1 MQRPLKKK
9 ELLTTVILK
18 LWDSMSGQPPF
29 NFLDICGT
37 LGIRI
42 DLLLLSYR
50 DHFSIHIV
58 MASDLHIVIFPWSAF
73 GHILPFFHFSKALAE
88 AGVHVSFV
96 STPRNIQRLPAISP
110 TLAPLINLVELP
122 FPALDVK
129 YGLPEGAEAT
139 VDIPAEKIQYLKIA
153 YDLLQHPF
161 KQFVAEKSPNWMIVD
176 FCSPWAVDIAK
187 EYGIPLIHLS
197 IFSGATRAFMGHPG
211 NFVGDGQKRFRRSPE
226 SLTSPPEWITFPSS
240 VAFRSYEAKNMYPA
254 MYGENASGIRDGE
267 RVAKTV
273 SGCQAIAVRSC
284 IEFEGEYID
293 VYQKLVSK
301 QVIPIGLLPPEK
313 QEKRET
319 TDGTWNT
326 IFEWL
331 DNQEHESVVFVGF
344 GSECKLTKD
353 QVYEIAY
360 GLELSKL
367 PYLWALRKPTWAATD
382 LDALPP
388 EFNNKPSEKGIVSI
402 GWAPQLELLS
412 HPSIGGSLFH
422 SGWGSVIETLQYGHC
437 LIVLPFIADQGL
449 NARLLVEK
457 GLAVEVDRKED
468 GSFTRHDIAKSLR
481 LAMASEE
488 GTQLKTRAK
497 DAANMFQNRKL
508 HQDYINRF
516 VKYLKDGVS

>member
-1 MQRPLKKK
+1 
-9 ELLTTVILK
+9 
-18 LWDSMSGQPPF
+18 
-29 NFLDICGT
+29 
-37 LGIRI
+37 
-42 DLLLLSYR
+42 
-50 DHFSIHIV
+50 
-58 MASDLHIVIFPWSAF
+58 MASDLHIVVFPWSAF

-161 KQFVAEKSPNWMIVD
+161 KQFVAEKSPNWIIVD

-187 EYGIPLIHLS
+187 EYGIPLIYLS
-197 IFSGATRAFMGHPG
+197 IFSGATRAFMRHPG
-211 NFVGDGQKRFRRSPE
+211 KFVGDGQKRFRRSPE

-254 MYGENASGIRDGE
+254 MYGENASGIRDAE

-273 SGCQAIAVRSC
+273 SGCQAI
-284 IEFEGEYID
+284 
-293 VYQKLVSK
+293 
-301 QVIPIGLLPPEK
+301 GLLPPEK
-313 QEKRET
+313 PEKREI

-382 LDALPP
+382 LDVLPP
-388 EFNNKPSEKGIVSI
+388 EFNNKTSEKGIVSI

-422 SGWGSVIETLQYGHC
+422 SGWGSVIETLQYGLC

-457 GLAVEVDRKED
+457 GLAVEVDRN
-468 GSFTRHDIAKSLR
+468 AKSLR

-488 GTQLKTRAK
+488 GSQLKTRAK

>member
-1 MQRPLKKK
+1 
-9 ELLTTVILK
+9 
-18 LWDSMSGQPPF
+18 
-29 NFLDICGT
+29 
-37 LGIRI
+37 
-42 DLLLLSYR
+42 
-50 DHFSIHIV
+50 

-129 YGLPEGAEAT
+129 YGLPEGAE
-139 VDIPAEKIQYLKIA
+139 KIA

-161 KQFVAEKSPNWMIVD
+161 KQFVAEKSPNWIIVD
-176 FCSPWAVDIAK
+176 FCSHWAVDIAK
-187 EYGIPLIHLS
+187 EYGIPLIYLS
-197 IFSGATRAFMGHPG
+197 IFSGATGAFMGHPG
-211 NFVGDGQKRFRRSPE
+211 NFVGDGQKRFRGSPE

-240 VAFRSYEAKNMYPA
+240 VAFRGYEAKNMYPA
-254 MYGENASGIRDGE
+254 IFGENASGIRDAE

-284 IEFEGEYID
+284 IEFEGE
-293 VYQKLVSK
+293 
-301 QVIPIGLLPPEK
+301 
-313 QEKRET
+313 
-319 TDGTWNT
+319 
-326 IFEWL
+326 
-331 DNQEHESVVFVGF
+331 
-344 GSECKLTKD
+344 
-353 QVYEIAY
+353 
-360 GLELSKL
+360 
-367 PYLWALRKPTWAATD
+367 KPTWAATD

-388 EFNNKPSEKGIVSI
+388 EFNSKPSEKGIVSI

-422 SGWGSVIETLQYGHC
+422 SGWGSVIETLQYGLC

-488 GTQLKTRAK
+488 GSQLKTRAK
-497 DAANMFQNRKL
+497 DAANMFQNRNL

>member
-1 MQRPLKKK
+1 
-9 ELLTTVILK
+9 
-18 LWDSMSGQPPF
+18 
-29 NFLDICGT
+29 
-37 LGIRI
+37 
-42 DLLLLSYR
+42 
-50 DHFSIHIV
+50 

-139 VDIPAEKIQYLKIA
+139 VDIPTEKIQYLKIA

-161 KQFVAEKSPNWMIVD
+161 KQFVAEKSPNWIIVD
-176 FCSPWAVDIAK
+176 FCSHWAVDIAK
-187 EYGIPLIHLS
+187 EYGIRLIYLS
-197 IFSGATRAFMGHPG
+197 IFSGAMGAFMGHPG
-211 NFVGDGQKRFRRSPE
+211 NFVGDGQKRFRGSPE

-240 VAFRSYEAKNMYPA
+240 VAFRGYEAKN
-254 MYGENASGIRDGE
+254 I
-267 RVAKTV
+267 
-273 SGCQAIAVRSC
+273 C
-284 IEFEGEYID
+284 IEFEGEYMD
-293 VYQKLVSK
+293 VYQKIMSK

-313 QEKRET
+313 PEKREI

-382 LDALPP
+382 LDVLPP
-388 EFNNKPSEKGIVSI
+388 EFNNKTSEKGIVSI

-422 SGWGSVIETLQYGHC
+422 SGWGSVIETLQYGLC

-488 GTQLKTRAK
+488 GSQLKTRAK
-497 DAANMFQNRKL
+497 DAATIFQNRKL

>member
-1 MQRPLKKK
+1 
-9 ELLTTVILK
+9 
-18 LWDSMSGQPPF
+18 
-29 NFLDICGT
+29 
-37 LGIRI
+37 
-42 DLLLLSYR
+42 
-50 DHFSIHIV
+50 

-88 AGVHVSFV
+88 
-96 STPRNIQRLPAISP
+96 
-110 TLAPLINLVELP
+110 
-122 FPALDVK
+122 
-129 YGLPEGAEAT
+129 
-139 VDIPAEKIQYLKIA
+139 
-153 YDLLQHPF
+153 
-161 KQFVAEKSPNWMIVD
+161 
-176 FCSPWAVDIAK
+176 
-187 EYGIPLIHLS
+187 
-197 IFSGATRAFMGHPG
+197 
-211 NFVGDGQKRFRRSPE
+211 KRFRGSPE

-240 VAFRSYEAKNMYPA
+240 VAFRGYEAKNMYPA
-254 MYGENASGIRDGE
+254 IYGENASGIRDAE

-284 IEFEGEYID
+284 IEFEGEYMD
-293 VYQKLVSK
+293 VYQKIMSK

-313 QEKRET
+313 PEKREI
-319 TDGTWNT
+319 TDGTWKT

-344 GSECKLTKD
+344 GSECQLTKD

-367 PYLWALRKPTWAATD
+367 PYLWALRKPKWAAT
-382 LDALPP
+382 
-388 EFNNKPSEKGIVSI
+388 EFNNKTSEKGIVSI

-422 SGWGSVIETLQYGHC
+422 SGWGSVIETLQYGLC

-488 GTQLKTRAK
+488 GSQLKTRTK
-497 DAANMFQNRKL
+497 DAAPIFQNRKL

>member
-1 MQRPLKKK
+1 
-9 ELLTTVILK
+9 
-18 LWDSMSGQPPF
+18 
-29 NFLDICGT
+29 
-37 LGIRI
+37 
-42 DLLLLSYR
+42 
-50 DHFSIHIV
+50 

-161 KQFVAEKSPNWMIVD
+161 KQFVAEKSPNWIIVD
-176 FCSPWAVDIAK
+176 FCSHWAVDIAK
-187 EYGIPLIHLS
+187 EYGIPLIYLS
-197 IFSGATRAFMGHPG
+197 IFSGATGAFMGHPG
-211 NFVGDGQKRFRRSPE
+211 NFVGDGQKRFRGSPE

-240 VAFRSYEAKNMYPA
+240 VAFRGYEAKNMYPA
-254 MYGENASGIRDGE
+254 IFGENASGIRDAE

-273 SGCQAIAVRSC
+273 SGCQAI
-284 IEFEGEYID
+284 
-293 VYQKLVSK
+293 
-301 QVIPIGLLPPEK
+301 GLLPPEK
-313 QEKRET
+313 PEKRET

-388 EFNNKPSEKGIVSI
+388 EFNSKPSEKGIVSI

-422 SGWGSVIETLQYGHC
+422 SGWGSVIETLQYGLC

-457 GLAVEVDRKED
+457 GLAVEVDRYGKVFENSYAFR
-468 GSFTRHDIAKSLR
+468 GRKSIKGLNKQVSH
-481 LAMASEE
+481 LF
-488 GTQLKTRAK
+488 GDK
-497 DAANMFQNRKL
+497 KL
-508 HQDYINRF
+508 HKDYFIEC
-516 VKYLKDGVS
+516 YYI